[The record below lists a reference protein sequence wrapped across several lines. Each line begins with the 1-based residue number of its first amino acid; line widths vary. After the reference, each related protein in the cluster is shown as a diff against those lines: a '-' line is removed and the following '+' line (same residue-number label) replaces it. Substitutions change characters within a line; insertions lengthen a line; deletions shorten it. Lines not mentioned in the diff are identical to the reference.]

1 MPQLPVTV
9 ITGFLGSGKTTL
21 LNHLL
26 ADPGMGDT
34 AVVIN
39 EFGEIAID
47 HLLVETSIE
56 NTVVLQS
63 GCICCTVRGDLVD
76 TLVGLIEKRA
86 RGEIPPFS
94 RVLVETTGLADPV
107 PILHTLATDPLI
119 APHFKLRM
127 VATTVDAVHGLDQ
140 LARFPEPAKQAALAD
155 VLLLTKTD
163 VAGAIASAQLKVRLA
178 RLNPAAPM
186 LDVLNG
192 ALSPEALFA
201 KATPDPRA
209 TGPGGDGELARW
221 LAADAYQDDGH
232 HGHDRDHGDH
242 HDGTRHG
249 ADPAPNKHGADPA
262 PNKHG
267 ADPAPNKH
275 GADPAPN
282 KHGADPAPNKHG
294 DKIRAFCMTHDQPVS
309 MDDLKTWLQ
318 SISSLR
324 GRDLLRIKGVV
335 NVRGLP
341 GPVIVQGVQHLMHP
355 LVQLPRWPVR
365 LQRSL
370 ERGGPES
377 DGDTRTRIVFITNDI
392 PQAAIQASFAIL
404 AA

>member
-1 MPQLPVTV
+1 MSKLPVTI

-26 ADPGMGDT
+26 RDPGMADT

-76 TLVGLIEKRA
+76 TLVGLIEKRE

-107 PILHTLATDPLI
+107 PILQTLATDPLI
-119 APHFKLRM
+119 APHFTLRM

-186 LDVLNG
+186 LEVLNG
-192 ALSPEALFA
+192 ALSPGALFA

-209 TGPGGDGELARW
+209 NDGELARW
-221 LAADAYQDDGH
+221 LAADAYHDDGPAD
-232 HGHDRDHGDH
+232 HGHHHHDRSRHGD
-242 HDGTRHG
+242 
-249 ADPAPNKHGADPA
+249 N
-262 PNKHG
+262 
-267 ADPAPNKH
+267 
-275 GADPAPN
+275 
-282 KHGADPAPNKHG
+282 
-294 DKIRAFCMTHDQPVS
+294 IRAFCMTHDQPVS
-309 MDDLKTWLQ
+309 MTDLKTWLQ

-335 NVRGLP
+335 NVAGLP
-341 GPVIVQGVQHLMHP
+341 GPVIVQGVQHLLHP
-355 LVQLPRWPVR
+355 LVQLPRWPV
-365 LQRSL
+365 

-377 DGDTRTRIVFITNDI
+377 DGDTRTRIVFITTYI
-392 PQAAIQASFAIL
+392 PQSAIAASFAML
-404 AA
+404 TS